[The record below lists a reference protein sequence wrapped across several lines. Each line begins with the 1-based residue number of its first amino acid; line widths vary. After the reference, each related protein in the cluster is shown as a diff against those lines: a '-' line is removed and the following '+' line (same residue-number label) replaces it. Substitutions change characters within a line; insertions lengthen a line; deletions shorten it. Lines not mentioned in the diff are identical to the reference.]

1 MDNATKLRK
10 VNEFWYDAVKRLNEK
25 LDRITEDRR
34 QAIILARTSTAL
46 CRAVLREL
54 RTAEVVLDTEGT
66 VDAVEARLRVVAA
79 IRRVEV
85 HDEDIREIL
94 MSLDLEPSMLERES
108 GYTQLELGV
117 LAHGEVERA
126 SRAKGGS
133 DEL

>member
-10 VNEFWYDAVKRLNEK
+10 HNEFWYNAVKKLNEK

-54 RTAEVVLDTEGT
+54 KAAEVVLDTEGT

-85 HDEDIREIL
+85 HDEGIRDIL
-94 MSLDLEPSMLERES
+94 MSLEAEPSTLERAS
-108 GYTQLELGV
+108 GYTQLDLGV
-117 LAHGEVERA
+117 EGG
-126 SRAKGGS
+126 AK
-133 DEL
+133 